1 MKKYFKEINGVVV
14 YKTRQQI
21 VINKDGMCVYNPTE
35 EMILSDGWQEYIYQ
49 TPEKTIEYYKNT
61 KINEIKSHD
70 ESSEVNEFYINEVP
84 VWLDKNTR
92 VGLKLRFESELAMGK
107 TETSLWYN
115 NVQFPLSITN
125 AINMLFALE
134 LYASTCYDNTQ
145 YHISEINKLSTIEEI
160 EQYDY
165 TTGYPEKLRF

>member
-14 YKTRQQI
+14 YKNRQQI

-49 TPEKTIEYYKNT
+49 TPEKTIEYYKNN

-115 NVQFPLSITN
+115 NVQFPLPITN

>member
-1 MKKYFKEINGVVV
+1 MNYYKEINGKRVFFNGILKVNG
-14 YKTRQQI
+14 KQI
-21 VINKDGMCVYNPTE
+21 INPTE
-35 EMILSDGWQEYIYQ
+35 EQILADGWEVFVY
-49 TPEKTIEYYKNT
+49 TDPEKTVEDYRELKRS
-61 KINEIKSHD
+61 EIISYDKS
-70 ESSEVNEFYINEVP
+70 EEVNEFYIQGYS

-165 TTGYPEKLRF
+165 TTGYPEKLAFNQH